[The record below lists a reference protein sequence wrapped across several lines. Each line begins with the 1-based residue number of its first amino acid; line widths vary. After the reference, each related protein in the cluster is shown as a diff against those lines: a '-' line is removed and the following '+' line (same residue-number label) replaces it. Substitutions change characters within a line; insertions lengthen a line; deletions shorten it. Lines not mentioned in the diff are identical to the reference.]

1 MDIIS
6 IIFWAVVVGL
16 VFYAISIYNHL
27 VRLKHNVSK
36 AWSNIDVLLKQRH
49 DEIPKLVETC
59 KQYMKYEQ
67 ATLEKVMQARSRVSQ
82 ARQSQDVVGLGMAE
96 GALRMGLGQLFA
108 LAEDYPDLRANEN
121 FQHLQ
126 GRITALE
133 NTIADRREFYN
144 ESVNINNIGIET
156 FPDLIVARLFAF
168 GPRDLLEFEASEIA
182 DVSMKQL
189 FES

>member
-1 MDIIS
+1 MDIGS
-6 IIFWAVVVGL
+6 IIALVVVAGL
-16 VFYAISIYNHL
+16 VFYVISIYNHL

-59 KQYMKYEQ
+59 KQYMKFEQ
-67 ATLEKVMQARSRVSQ
+67 ETLEKVMQARSQVSD
-82 ARQSQDVVGLGMAE
+82 ARQKQDVPGLGAAE

-108 LAEDYPDLRANEN
+108 LAEDYPELRANDN

-126 GRITALE
+126 SRISSLE

-144 ESVNINNIGIET
+144 ESANINNIGIET

-168 GPRDLLEFEASEIA
+168 GARDLLEFEATEIV
-182 DVSMKQL
+182 DVNVKEL
-189 FES
+189 FQT

>member
-1 MDIIS
+1 MDIGT
-6 IIFWAVVVGL
+6 IIFWAAVAL
-16 VFYAISIYNHL
+16 VLVYAISIYNHL

-59 KQYMKYEQ
+59 KQYMKFEQ
-67 ATLEKVMQARSRVSQ
+67 ETLEKVMQARAQVAQ
-82 ARQSQDVVGLGMAE
+82 ARESQDVAGLGLAE

-108 LAEDYPDLRANEN
+108 LAEDYPELRANEN

-126 GRITALE
+126 SRISTLE

-144 ESVNINNIGIET
+144 ESVNINNIGIEQ
-156 FPDLIVARLFAF
+156 FPDIIVARLLGF
-168 GPRDLLEFEASEIA
+168 GPRDLLEFEESEIA
-182 DVSMKQL
+182 DVNVKQL
-189 FES
+189 FNT